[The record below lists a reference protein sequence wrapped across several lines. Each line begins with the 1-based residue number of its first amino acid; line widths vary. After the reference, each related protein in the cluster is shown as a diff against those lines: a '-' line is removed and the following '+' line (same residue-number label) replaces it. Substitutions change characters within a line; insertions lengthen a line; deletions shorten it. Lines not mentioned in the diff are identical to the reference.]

1 MPVRASVLT
10 KAIADLASGAEMRT
24 YSSAQCGRLASLT
37 MLDARQYKSPQ
48 VCTLASKRGS
58 STVNPANCP
67 TWKDPARTMLGQE
80 QEQEQ
85 ELKQKQK
92 QKQWLYAAWGSA
104 KGKSVG
110 WNIIGQQSLIGQRD
124 RKVGP
129 EQSLWNDGWVGYSA
143 ARSRLTDSVR
153 KNAVSDLVVLGGDV
167 YEHWVG

>member
-10 KAIADLASGAEMRT
+10 KAIADLASGAEMRI

-80 QEQEQ
+80 QEH
-85 ELKQKQK
+85 
-92 QKQWLYAAWGSA
+92 WLDAAWGSA
-104 KGKSVG
+104 QGKSVG

-153 KNAVSDLVVLGGDV
+153 KNAISDLVVLGGDV